1 MINIMTI
8 EGHKAVIAYDDEI
21 GLFRGEFSGL
31 NGGADFYAEDVE
43 NLRKE
48 GEISLREFLAV
59 CKEKGIE
66 PYKHYSGRFNLRLEP
81 ALHAEIA
88 AFANA
93 ENLSL
98 NEWVIKRLKTDIQ
111 QLDNK

>member
-1 MINIMTI
+1 MINMMMIN
-8 EGHKAVIAYDDEI
+8 GHKATITYDDEI
-21 GLFRGEFSGL
+21 GLFRGEFNGL
-31 NGGADFYAEDVE
+31 NGGADFYAADVE
-43 NLRKE
+43 TLRRE
-48 GEISLREFLAV
+48 GEISLAEFLAV

-66 PYKHYSGRFNLRLEP
+66 PYKSYSGRFNLRLEP

-98 NEWVIKRLKTDIQ
+98 NEWVVKRLQNDIQ
-111 QLDNK
+111 QLSR